1 MALDEGADIVI
12 MVHPD
17 YQYTPKLI
25 PAMASLIG
33 NGLYE
38 CVLGSRILGGHALRG
53 GMPLWLYAA
62 NRFLTLFENF
72 LTGAKLSEYH
82 TGYRAFSRKVLE
94 ELPLE
99 GNSDDFIFDN
109 QMLLQV
115 LWYDHPI
122 AEISCPT
129 RYYADSS
136 SINFRRSVRYGLGC
150 LTTALLFRLSRLG
163 MVRTSLFPGSRVTT
177 R

>member
-1 MALDEGADIVI
+1 
-12 MVHPD
+12 VHPD

-53 GMPLWLYAA
+53 GMPLWRYIA
-62 NRFLTLFENF
+62 NRFITLFENF
-72 LTGAKLSEYH
+72 FTGGKLSEYH

-94 ELPLE
+94 ELQLDR
-99 GNSDDFIFDN
+99 NSDDFIFDN

-115 LWYDHPI
+115 LWYGHPI

-129 RYYADSS
+129 RYCADSS
-136 SINFRRSVRYGLGC
+136 SINFRRSVRYGFGC
-150 LTTALLFRLSRLG
+150 LWTAFLFGLSRIG
-163 MVRTSLFPGSRVTT
+163 AARTSLFPRRRQTAS
-177 R
+177 